1 MSDHEI
7 DREQGEPSLDE
18 LLAERPAPVEDE
30 SFEALFAA
38 NPTVPVNK
46 GFKPGDRVKGR
57 VTTITSEAAFVD
69 LGAKQEG
76 IVFLHDLLGDKEE
89 LEIHEGDE
97 LELKIVSIGPD
108 GIQLSKGMRLHGSQE
123 ALDAIEEAWSSDVP
137 IEGRVVAVN
146 KGGFDVEIGKV
157 KAFCPVSQID
167 NKFVEDTA
175 PYVGV
180 RDLFMVTQFSEGGRR
195 IVVSRR
201 AILEATKQAR
211 IAELKDH
218 LFEGEELEGRVTKLM
233 PFGAFVDIGGLE
245 GMVHISELSRR
256 RVENPSEVVTVGQ
269 EVRVKVL
276 RMDEDDKGRT
286 RVALSMKALEQ
297 DPWEAGL
304 PFVEDAVV
312 RGKVA
317 RLQPFGAFIE
327 LLPGVDGLLHVS
339 EISYERIAHP
349 SAVLAEG
356 QEVEA
361 RVLSIDFAKKRVSL
375 SMKALMAAPR
385 LERAEGESGA
395 PRQQPVYDT
404 PGVGKSCE
412 GVVDNIKPYGVF
424 IALPAFGSRTR
435 GLLPL
440 EEIEGNTADL
450 RKRFLPGT
458 KVNVEIINI
467 DELGRLRL
475 SQRAAGVREERAN
488 IDTYVRSTEKPTA
501 VATGG
506 GLGSFGKLLQSKI
519 KS

>member
-1 MSDHEI
+1 MSEHEI
-7 DREQGEPSLDE
+7 ETEQGGAPDLEQM
-18 LLAERPAPVEDE
+18 LAARPAAEE
-30 SFEALFAA
+30 SFEALFEA
-38 NPTVPVNK
+38 NPAVPQNR
-46 GFKPGDRVKGR
+46 GFKPGDKVTGR

-76 IVFLHDLLGDKEE
+76 IVFLQDLLGDKEE
-89 LEIHEGDE
+89 LELHEGDQIE
-97 LELKIVSIGPD
+97 LRVVNVGPD
-108 GIQLSKGMRLHGSQE
+108 GIQLSKGRRLHGSQE
-123 ALDAIEEAWSSDVP
+123 ALDAIEDAWSSDVP
-137 IEGRVVAVN
+137 IEGRVVGVN

-157 KAFCPVSQID
+157 RAFCPVSQID

-175 PYVGV
+175 AYVGV
-180 RDLFMVTQFSEGGRR
+180 RDLFKVTQFAEGGRR

-233 PFGAFVDIGGLE
+233 AFGAFVDIGGLE

-256 RVENPSEVVTVGQ
+256 RVDNPAEVVSVGQ

-286 RVALSMKALEQ
+286 RVALSMKALEV

-317 RLQPFGAFIE
+317 RLQPFGAFVE

-339 EISYERIAHP
+339 EISYERIPHP
-349 SAVLAEG
+349 NAVLQEG
-356 QEVEA
+356 QEIEA
-361 RVLSIDFAKKRVSL
+361 RVLGIDFSKKRISL
-375 SMKALMAAPR
+375 SMKALIAPPKV
-385 LERAEGESGA
+385 ERVTPEGGAE
-395 PRQQPVYDT
+395 PRVAQVFDT
-404 PGVGKSCE
+404 PAVGKACE
-412 GVVDNIKPYGVF
+412 GVVDNVKPYGVF
-424 IALPAFGSRTR
+424 VALPAFGSRTR

-450 RKRFLPGT
+450 RKRFLPGS
-458 KVNVEIINI
+458 KVTVEIIQI

-475 SQRAAGVREERAN
+475 SQRAAGEREEREN
-488 IDTYVRSTEKPTA
+488 IDTYVRSTDKPRAA
-501 VATGG
+501 VTGG
-506 GLGSFGKLLQSKI
+506 MGSFGKLLQSKLT
-519 KS
+519 K